1 MRDLIIRS
9 LELWKEKERLKVLKF
24 NPELTDEENFKICQ
38 EEKRIK
44 NQLKFYREM
53 IRRISENDKNKQ
65 NISK

>member
-1 MRDLIIRS
+1 MRELIIRS
-9 LELWKEKERLKVLKF
+9 LELWKEKERLKLLKF
-24 NPELTDEENFKICQ
+24 NPELTDEEKFKICR

-65 NISK
+65 NISR

>member
-1 MRDLIIRS
+1 MRELIIRS

-24 NPELTDEENFKICQ
+24 NPELTDEENLKICQ

-65 NISK
+65 NISR

>member
-1 MRDLIIRS
+1 MRELIIRS

-24 NPELTDEENFKICQ
+24 NPELTDEENFKICR

-65 NISK
+65 NISR